1 MHCSDLWTC
10 HRPYTPADAP
20 GNNDFPAGPFGD
32 HNCGA
37 PLSLERSMYDAI
49 KALSPDFA
57 IFTGDI
63 VDHAIW
69 NTTVEQNTAEITTAY
84 QHMADTGLLV
94 YGTVGNHEMSPANAI
109 PPSHL
114 GNSAQWLYEVVS
126 EAWKR
131 WIGTPAEVK
140 EIGAYSVK
148 YPNSNL
154 RIISVSTNMWYTL
167 NFWLYKNVKRDP
179 SDHLQWLVGELDK
192 AEKAGERVYLVGHM
206 PMGTP
211 DAIHDGSNYFDQ
223 VINRYKSSI
232 AGMFF
237 GESLSCLF
245 VCPVLMPASQV
256 TLTWTTSRS
265 ATPIIKT
272 ATPQMPWSCLISRLP

>member
-1 MHCSDLWTC
+1 
-10 HRPYTPADAP
+10 
-20 GNNDFPAGPFGD
+20 
-32 HNCGA
+32 
-37 PLSLERSMYDAI
+37 MYDAI
-49 KALSPDFA
+49 KAFSPDFA
-57 IFTGDI
+57 LFTGDI

-69 NTTVEQNTAEITTAY
+69 NTTVEQNSADITTAY

-131 WIGTPAEVK
+131 WISSPAEVK

-148 YPNSNL
+148 YPNANL

-167 NFWLYKNVKRDP
+167 NFWLYKDVKRDP
-179 SDHLQWLVGELDK
+179 SNHLQWLVGQLDK

-206 PMGTP
+206 PMGTS
-211 DAIHDGSNYFDQ
+211 DALHDGSNYLDQ
-223 VINRYKSSI
+223 VVNRYRSSI

-237 GESLSCLF
+237 GESLAYLF
-245 VCPVLMPASQV
+245 VCTVLMPV
-256 TLTWTTSRS
+256 FSRS
-265 ATPIIKT
+265 HSLGSLPD
-272 ATPQMPWSCLISRLP
+272 QLLRLSRPRRLQCRSHVLYRAVYDALVRHASIQDLHCRSRHLRHSRR